1 MPDTRLVLIRL
12 VGPINAFKA
21 KTGALNTRDTPA
33 CVRYKLPTVFGSWW
47 LSSLRKW
54 SVQEHRVVLK
64 LRIQWNSE
72 ERQEW
77 SLSAAPLLL
86 FDSVLIEHICYVR
99 YIFSFVDR
107 VPTERFSAAVLHSVC
122 SADRFQHLF
131 RSRLISIGAVLVV
144 ARRLFLI
151 ERLCTSFL
159 GWCRHL
165 IQGYLSV
172 SVFRSMVVVE
182 GYYDTCLVMI
192 AAVVGV
198 SLVTAHHRCLF
209 QYLVAA
215 DR

>member
-1 MPDTRLVLIRL
+1 MLSKQRLGLSIPVILLLAFGTSFQLYSVVGDL
-12 VGPINAFKA
+12 V
-21 KTGALNTRDTPA
+21 
-33 CVRYKLPTVFGSWW
+33 VSE
-47 LSSLRKW
+47 KW

-86 FDSVLIEHICYVR
+86 FDSVSIEHICYVR

-151 ERLCTSFL
+151 EWLCTSFFE
-159 GWCRHL
+159 WCRHL
-165 IQGYLSV
+165 IQGFLSV
-172 SVFRSMVVVE
+172 SGLQSMVIVE
-182 GYYDTCLVMI
+182 SNYDTCLVMI
-192 AAVVGV
+192 VIVV
-198 SLVTAHHRCLF
+198 ACR
-209 QYLVAA
+209 
-215 DR
+215 